1 MQEKKKKNRTAYLN
15 DFQKNNYKRIVS
27 LIRKDD
33 TDLIDKINSVES
45 INDYVYCLIKE
56 DVYGD
61 DHE

>member
-45 INDYVYCLIKE
+45 INDYVYSLIKK

-61 DHE
+61 NHE